1 MTRLPS
7 GGLRRARS
15 ERRIGGE
22 RNEIARFSRFA
33 TPVSQPAHDNI
44 SAAIIRLHI
53 VLGGRLWRISAAM
66 HPASRKESLVLP
78 LQFYDIA
85 GSNFDISPNHPKQKN
100 MNAHRVCQLTQ
111 HSTRNKLC
119 LLLLSAL
126 SGTALLAGSPDKIDG
141 QVVRPLGLPNG
152 FSLTSRDVFDAFHTS
167 APPSGPTASVPSP
180 LVDLP
185 QAIYPKEFRSIDG
198 GRNAPGNLGSAGMV
212 DLRNV
217 TNGYGDGSGTPAGAG
232 RKSAREV
239 SNIVCA
245 QTDPIANS
253 VNVSGFVWNWG
264 NIVDHDMV
272 LTRVANPAEIFNISV
287 PQCDPV
293 FDPRCRGNNILD
305 FQRSASTLVN
315 NVRTQINGNT
325 AFLDGSLVYGSDI
338 TRAGTLRTQDGTG
351 HLATSTGNL
360 MPFNLTGLA
369 NQPGTGIPAD
379 FFVGGD
385 VRANENLALCS
396 MQTLFMREHN
406 FWADTIKAGDPTLDD
421 DGIFFRARAI
431 VGAEIQLITYRDFIP
446 ILLGPNALT
455 PYAGYDFT
463 VDPRVAIA
471 YSTAAFRVGHTF
483 LPPVLNRLN
492 QKNKS
497 IGDVDLG
504 RAIFAP
510 ALISSVGIEPYLRGL
525 SKQLPQE
532 VDGYIIN
539 QVRSFQVGGTKA
551 VGGFDLAALNIQRGR
566 DHGLPGYNQVRIDYG
581 LTPKA
586 TFAEVTSNIEF
597 QTRLAA
603 AYTSPDD
610 MDLWVGGLCE
620 DHFNG
625 GLVGETFHTI
635 LKEQLQRTRDGDRF
649 WYEAYLDPTTL
660 ATVQAQT
667 LSIIIRR
674 NTTIGTELQDD
685 AFHVPQ

>member
-1 MTRLPS
+1 
-7 GGLRRARS
+7 
-15 ERRIGGE
+15 
-22 RNEIARFSRFA
+22 
-33 TPVSQPAHDNI
+33 
-44 SAAIIRLHI
+44 
-53 VLGGRLWRISAAM
+53 
-66 HPASRKESLVLP
+66 
-78 LQFYDIA
+78 
-85 GSNFDISPNHPKQKN
+85 
-100 MNAHRVCQLTQ
+100 
-111 HSTRNKLC
+111 
-119 LLLLSAL
+119 
-126 SGTALLAGSPDKIDG
+126 
-141 QVVRPLGLPNG
+141 
-152 FSLTSRDVFDAFHTS
+152 
-167 APPSGPTASVPSP
+167 
-180 LVDLP
+180 
-185 QAIYPKEFRSIDG
+185 
-198 GRNAPGNLGSAGMV
+198 MV